1 MCLCFREDR
10 VAQAGLDA
18 IMREYVAE
26 LTRAP
31 TEAEIAAEKLKQKK
45 DAIKPRMEGPKDSVR
60 LPSNWY
66 LPTACTRASCYIVVD
81 D

>member
-60 LPSNWY
+60 LPSN
-66 LPTACTRASCYIVVD
+66 
-81 D
+81 